1 MWKLKKDQIK
11 EKYKYLLSEL
21 GLKEFYVLGK
31 IEGVFPTFADH
42 VGIQYFVCLFK
53 HLYQVHFIDCPVQ
66 GTLQDFHQ
74 KVNHLLDN
82 GKDVSRNQRN
92 VIFTEILYSYIE
104 KYKTKPHH
112 LYTENQWFSAND

>member
-1 MWKLKKDQIK
+1 MWKLKKRSNQR
-11 EKYKYLLSEL
+11 KYKYLLSEL

-66 GTLQDFHQ
+66 GTLQNLHQ
-74 KVNHLLDN
+74 KVNNLWEN
-82 GKDVSRNQRN
+82 GKYVKRYQRN
-92 VIFTEILYSYIE
+92 AISNDISYSYIE
-104 KYKTKPHH
+104 IYI
-112 LYTENQWFSAND
+112 